1 MRKQLVVICLL
12 FSFPLI
18 LTSISHVFASS
29 IVWTE
34 SYGGSFAEIAHS
46 VVQTSDG
53 GYAIAGSTGSY
64 GEGSH
69 LINSFWLVKVN
80 SSGTIEWNQTYG

>member
-12 FSFPLI
+12 FSFLLI

-46 VVQTSDG
+46 VVETSD
-53 GYAIAGSTGSY
+53 
-64 GEGSH
+64 
-69 LINSFWLVKVN
+69 
-80 SSGTIEWNQTYG
+80 